1 MPDLRPVGYIIG
13 LMITA
18 LGGAMLVAVLADLSA
33 GNANWKAMLNAA
45 LLTSMCGALV
55 ALACANSVGKSL
67 DIRQSFVLTTF
78 VWIVLPLFGALPFI
92 LGVPNVGFTDAYFE
106 AMSGMTT
113 TGTTV
118 FVGLDDMPP
127 GVLLW
132 RSTLQWL
139 GGLGIVIV
147 ALIFLPVMKVGG
159 MQYFRSE
166 AFDTLGKVLP
176 RALDISRALVEIY
189 FALTAIC
196 AITYFALGMP
206 AFEAINHAMTTIA
219 TGGYSTSDASF
230 AMFSGPLEYA
240 GAFFMVA
247 AGLPFVRYVQL
258 VSGSAMPMFRDIQVR
273 AYLRWTA
280 YAIGAIVIWRM
291 LNEDVGFE
299 TALREVAFNL
309 TSAFSGTGYSSASI
323 ESWGTFPLVV
333 VLVVGLIGACTA
345 STGCSIK
352 VFRYL
357 VLIQAIKAQV
367 QRIHSPARVVQVRLD
382 GRPLDDDVIN
392 SVIALFTLFL
402 LTFGL
407 TAVILSLTGLGSRA
421 ALTAAWTSVANIGPV
436 FGPEVGPTGAVDG
449 FSPASKWVMIVAM
462 LLGRLELLSVLV
474 LLLPRFWRAA

>member
-13 LMITA
+13 LMIA
-18 LGGAMLVAVLADLSA
+18 VLGAAMLISVLADLSA
-33 GNANWKAMLNAA
+33 GNANWQPMLKAAVP
-45 LLTSMCGALV
+45 TGMCGALV
-55 ALACANSVGKSL
+55 SLACANSVGPSL
-67 DIRQSFVLTTF
+67 DIRQSFVLTTS
-78 VWIVLPLFGALPFI
+78 VWIALPFFGALPFM
-92 LGVPNVGFTDAYFE
+92 LGEPGVRFTDAYFE

-118 FVGLDDMPP
+118 FTGLDDLPP

-132 RSTLQWL
+132 RSMLQWL

-176 RALDISRALVEIY
+176 RALDISRALVEVY
-189 FALTAIC
+189 FALTALC
-196 AITYFALGMP
+196 AITYFALGMD
-206 AFEAINHAMTTIA
+206 AFDAINHAMTTIA
-219 TGGYSTSDASF
+219 TGGYATSDTSF
-230 AMFSGPLEYA
+230 VAYSGPLEYA
-240 GAFFMVA
+240 GALFMVA

-258 VSGSAMPMFRDIQVR
+258 VSGSPLPMLRDIQVR

-280 YAIGAIVIWRM
+280 YAIGAVVIWRLM
-291 LNEDVGFE
+291 NEDVGLG
-299 TALREVAFNL
+299 TAFREVTFNVISL
-309 TSAFSGTGYSSASI
+309 FSGTGYGSADI
-323 ESWGTFPLVV
+323 AAWGNFPLVV
-333 VLVVGLIGACTA
+333 VFVVGLIGACTA

-357 VLIQAIKAQV
+357 VLFEAIKAQV
-367 QRIHSPARVVQVRLD
+367 RRIHSPSRMVQVRLD
-382 GRPLDDDVIN
+382 GRPLDEDVIN

-402 LTFGL
+402 VTLGL
-407 TAVILSLTGLGSRA
+407 TAVILSLTGLSSRT
-421 ALTAAWTSVANIGPV
+421 ALTAAWSSVGNIGPV

-449 FSPASKWVMIVAM
+449 FSAASKWVMIVAM

-474 LLLPRFWRAA
+474 LLLPRFWRPA

>member
-1 MPDLRPVGYIIG
+1 MLDLRPVGYIIG
-13 LMITA
+13 LMIA
-18 LGGAMLVAVLADLSA
+18 VLGGAMMIAVLADLSA
-33 GNANWKAMLNAA
+33 GNPNWQPMLKAAV
-45 LLTSMCGALV
+45 LTAMTGGLV
-55 ALACANSVGKSL
+55 ALACANSVGRSL

-78 VWIVLPLFGALPFI
+78 VWIVLPLFGALPFMMGAP
-92 LGVPNVGFTDAYFE
+92 GVRFTDAYFE

-132 RSTLQWL
+132 RSMLQWL

-176 RALDISRALVEIY
+176 RALDISRALLEVY
-189 FALTAIC
+189 FALTALC

-206 AFEAINHAMTTIA
+206 AFDAINHAMTTIA
-219 TGGYSTSDASF
+219 TGGYSTYDASF
-230 AMFSGPLEYA
+230 AVFSGPLEYA
-240 GAFFMVA
+240 GAAFMVA

-258 VSGSAMPMFRDIQVR
+258 VSGSAMPMMRDVQVR

-280 YAIGAIVIWRM
+280 YAIGAIVAWRM
-291 LNEDVGFE
+291 LNEDVAL
-299 TALREVAFNL
+299 TVALREVTFNVISL
-309 TSAFSGTGYSSASI
+309 FSGTGFGSASV

-345 STGCSIK
+345 STGCSLK

-357 VLIQAIKAQV
+357 VLIEAIKAQIA
-367 QRIHSPARVVQVRLD
+367 RIHSPARVVQVRLD
-382 GRPLDDDVIN
+382 GRPLDDEVIN

-407 TAVILSLTGLGSRA
+407 TAVTLSLTGLGSRA
-421 ALTAAWTSVANIGPV
+421 ALTAAWTSVANVGPV
-436 FGPEVGPTGAVDG
+436 FGPEVGPTGAVNG
-449 FSPASKWVMIVAM
+449 FSDASKWVMIVAM

-474 LLLPRFWRAA
+474 LLLPRFWRMA